1 MGFTIPHDP
10 CPDYESPCKTSEPF
24 CTTTTASS
32 PASGK
37 LHDCCNSCLGR
48 CAITFGARRV
58 QTSFVVRYLGHAKLT
73 VLITNQMDRTPTP
86 IIDRYARRMAIENVI
101 SDAIDFFRTDA
112 LSSAVP
118 MRINVD
124 TQPTVMASV
133 LYRLLGVRV
142 GEGYEIAEARRIYRD
157 LGRQSEKI
165 TIRQDEFRVQM
176 RARAKTGY
184 LVAAGYLDLR
194 QNIPWLDNKT
204 LQVEFSKQH

>member
-1 MGFTIPHDP
+1 
-10 CPDYESPCKTSEPF
+10 
-24 CTTTTASS
+24 
-32 PASGK
+32 
-37 LHDCCNSCLGR
+37 
-48 CAITFGARRV
+48 
-58 QTSFVVRYLGHAKLT
+58 
-73 VLITNQMDRTPTP
+73 MDRTPTP
-86 IIDRYARRMAIENVI
+86 LIDRYARRMAIENVI

-118 MRINVD
+118 MRINMD

-194 QNIPWLDNKT
+194 QIIPWLDNKT